1 MTIREYIDSRD
12 ESIRPRLC
20 AVYDTIRGRDLPR
33 APVGRAAPPAGAAAR
48 RVFTQPCGPLRG
60 RRPADRPRVRHPGE
74 EAEALPLPDAYTVPC
89 PGDSIQKGFDFF
101 KKTSYNPQQ
110 CVAKA

>member
-20 AVYDTIRGRDLPR
+20 AVYDTLRGRDLPR

-48 RVFTQPCGPLRG
+48 RVFAQPCGPLRG

-74 EAEALPLPDAYTVPC
+74 NTSESGGLLKTDRGALPLASGRRAWYADE
-89 PGDSIQKGFDFF
+89 
-101 KKTSYNPQQ
+101 
-110 CVAKA
+110 KAP